1 MAITETRSL
10 PAQFIEDLGKD
21 YATQLTAATA
31 VPVDT
36 SKFAPTVAGQDVLQQ
51 RAASLAGSGIGAYQ
65 PFITAAQQQAATAGQ
80 TLGDVGTTLGTAG
93 QTFGTAGQTLGGVTQ
108 RLGTASQTFGTAG
121 QDLGNVGTTLSGIS
135 GLTGAPTS
143 SQMQQ
148 YMSPYQ
154 SQVIDTTLS
163 EFDRQRAIQEKAI
176 SDQAIASGAFGGG
189 REGVQRAEY
198 QSQSGRDRA
207 SLQAQLLQ
215 QGFGQ
220 AQQAR
225 QQDIATRFGLGQA
238 QSGLAGQR
246 LGLGQAQA
254 GLGSQE
260 LGLGQAQA
268 GLGQAQ
274 AGLAGQQSGLA
285 GQQLGLGQFQAGLA
299 GQVPQLQRADVSTL
313 GQVGAAQQAQAQA
326 ELDAAR
332 QGARTAA
339 YEPLERLGF
348 FGQGVTGLM
357 GGYPAQYNFQST
369 PPASPL
375 QTALGLGTGLAGIFG
390 ALK

>member
-21 YATQLTAATA
+21 YAKQLTATTA
-31 VPVDT
+31 IPVDT
-36 SKFAPTVAGQDVLQQ
+36 SKFAPTVAGQDPLQQ
-51 RAASLAGSGIGAYQ
+51 RAATLAGSGVGSFE
-65 PFITAAQQQAATAGQ
+65 PFIQAAQQQATAAGQ
-80 TLGDVGTTLGTAG
+80 TVGD
-93 QTFGTAGQTLGGVTQ
+93 
-108 RLGTASQTFGTAG
+108 
-121 QDLGNVGTTLSGIS
+121 VGTTLSGIA

-143 SQMQQ
+143 AQIQQ

-163 EFDRQRAIQEKAI
+163 EFDRQRAIQEKSIA
-176 SDQAIASGAFGGG
+176 DQAIASGAFGGG

-198 QSQSGRDRA
+198 QSQSDRDRA
-207 SLQAQLLQ
+207 ALQAQLLQ

-225 QQDIATRFGLGQA
+225 QQDIQTRFGLGQA
-238 QSGLAGQR
+238 
-246 LGLGQAQA
+246 
-254 GLGSQE
+254 
-260 LGLGQAQA
+260 
-268 GLGQAQ
+268 
-274 AGLAGQQSGLA
+274 QSGLA

-299 GQVPQLQRADVSTL
+299 GQVPQLQRADISTL
-313 GQVGAAQQAQAQA
+313 GQVGAAQQAQSQA
-326 ELDAAR
+326 ELDAQR
-332 QGARTAA
+332 QAARTAA

-357 GGYPAQYNFQST
+357 GGYPAQYQFQST
-369 PPASPL
+369 PAASPL

>member
-21 YATQLTAATA
+21 YAKQLTAATA
-31 VPVDT
+31 IPVDT

-51 RAASLAGSGIGAYQ
+51 RAATLAGSGVGSFQ
-65 PFITAAQQQAATAGQ
+65 PFIDQAKAQATAAGQ
-80 TLGDVGTTLGTAG
+80 TVGD
-93 QTFGTAGQTLGGVTQ
+93 
-108 RLGTASQTFGTAG
+108 
-121 QDLGNVGTTLSGIS
+121 VGTTLSGIA

-143 SQMQQ
+143 AQMQQ

-163 EFDRQRAIQEKAI
+163 EFDRQRAIQEKSIA
-176 SDQAIASGAFGGG
+176 DQAIASGAFGGG

-198 QSQSGRDRA
+198 QSQSDRDRA
-207 SLQAQLLQ
+207 ALQAQLLQ

-225 QQDIATRFGLGQA
+225 QQDIQNRFGLGQA
-238 QSGLAGQR
+238 
-246 LGLGQAQA
+246 
-254 GLGSQE
+254 
-260 LGLGQAQA
+260 
-268 GLGQAQ
+268 
-274 AGLAGQQSGLA
+274 QSGLA
-285 GQQLGLGQFQAGLA
+285 GQQLGLGQFQSGLA
-299 GQVPQLQRADVSTL
+299 GQVPQLQRADISTL
-313 GQVGAAQQAQAQA
+313 GQVGAAQQAQTQA

-357 GGYPAQYNFQST
+357 GGYPAQYQFQST
-369 PPASPL
+369 PAASPL

>member
-21 YATQLTAATA
+21 YAKQLTATTA
-31 VPVDT
+31 IPVDT

-51 RAASLAGSGIGAYQ
+51 RAAALAGSGVGSFE
-65 PFITAAQQQAATAGQ
+65 PFIQAAQQQATAAGQ
-80 TLGDVGTTLGTAG
+80 TVGD
-93 QTFGTAGQTLGGVTQ
+93 
-108 RLGTASQTFGTAG
+108 
-121 QDLGNVGTTLSGIS
+121 VGTTLSGIA

-143 SQMQQ
+143 AQIQQ

-163 EFDRQRAIQEKAI
+163 EFDRQRAIQEKSIA
-176 SDQAIASGAFGGG
+176 DQAIASGAFGGG

-198 QSQSGRDRA
+198 QSQSDRDRA
-207 SLQAQLLQ
+207 ALQAQMLQ

-225 QQDIATRFGLGQA
+225 QQDIQTRFGLGQA
-238 QSGLAGQR
+238 QSGLAGQ
-246 LGLGQAQA
+246 
-254 GLGSQE
+254 
-260 LGLGQAQA
+260 
-268 GLGQAQ
+268 
-274 AGLAGQQSGLA
+274 
-285 GQQLGLGQFQAGLA
+285 QLGLGQFQSGLA
-299 GQVPQLQRADVSTL
+299 GQVPQLQRADISTL
-313 GQVGAAQQAQAQA
+313 GQVGAAQQAQTQA

-357 GGYPAQYNFQST
+357 GGYPAQYQFQST

>member
-21 YATQLTAATA
+21 YAKQLTATTA
-31 VPVDT
+31 IPVDT

-51 RAASLAGSGIGAYQ
+51 RAAALAGSGVGSFE
-65 PFITAAQQQAATAGQ
+65 PFIQAAQQQATAAGQ
-80 TLGDVGTTLGTAG
+80 TVGD
-93 QTFGTAGQTLGGVTQ
+93 
-108 RLGTASQTFGTAG
+108 
-121 QDLGNVGTTLSGIS
+121 VGTTLSGIA

-143 SQMQQ
+143 AQIQQ

-163 EFDRQRAIQEKAI
+163 EFDRQRAIQEKNIA
-176 SDQAIASGAFGGG
+176 DQAIASGAFGGG

-198 QSQSGRDRA
+198 QSQSDRDRA
-207 SLQAQLLQ
+207 ALQAQLLQ

-225 QQDIATRFGLGQA
+225 QQDIQTRFGLGQA
-238 QSGLAGQR
+238 
-246 LGLGQAQA
+246 
-254 GLGSQE
+254 
-260 LGLGQAQA
+260 
-268 GLGQAQ
+268 
-274 AGLAGQQSGLA
+274 QSGLA

-299 GQVPQLQRADVSTL
+299 GQVPQLQRADISTL

-326 ELDAAR
+326 ELDAQR
-332 QGARTAA
+332 QAARTAA

-357 GGYPAQYNFQST
+357 GGYPAQYQFQST
-369 PPASPL
+369 PAASPL

>member
-10 PAQFIEDLGKD
+10 PAQFIEDIGKD
-21 YATQLTAATA
+21 YAKQLAATTS
-31 VPVDT
+31 VGIDT
-36 SKFAPTVAGQDVLQQ
+36 SKFAPTVAGQDPLQQ
-51 RAASLAGSGIGAYQ
+51 RAATLAGSGVGSFQ
-65 PFITAAQQQAATAGQ
+65 PFIQAAQQQATAAGQ
-80 TLGDVGTTLGTAG
+80 TVGD
-93 QTFGTAGQTLGGVTQ
+93 
-108 RLGTASQTFGTAG
+108 
-121 QDLGNVGTTLSGIS
+121 VGTTLSGIA

-143 SQMQQ
+143 AQMQQ

-163 EFDRQRAIQEKAI
+163 EFDRQRAIQEKSIA
-176 SDQAIASGAFGGG
+176 DQAIASGAFGGG

-198 QSQSGRDRA
+198 QSQSDRDRA
-207 SLQAQLLQ
+207 ALQAQLLQ

-225 QQDIATRFGLGQA
+225 QQDIQNRFGLGQA
-238 QSGLAGQR
+238 QQ
-246 LGLGQAQA
+246 
-254 GLGSQE
+254 
-260 LGLGQAQA
+260 
-268 GLGQAQ
+268 
-274 AGLAGQQSGLA
+274 GLA
-285 GQQLGLGQFQAGLA
+285 GQQLGLGQFQTGLA
-299 GQVPQLQRADVSTL
+299 GQVPQLQRADISTL
-313 GQVGAAQQAQAQA
+313 GQVGAAQQTQRQA
-326 ELDAAR
+326 ELDAQR
-332 QGARTAA
+332 QAARTAA

-375 QTALGLGTGLAGIFG
+375 QTALGVGTGLAGIFG

>member
-1 MAITETRSL
+1 MAEITQTRTL
-10 PAQFIEDLGKD
+10 PAEFIEALGKT
-21 YATQLTAATA
+21 YADQLTKTA
-31 VPVDT
+31 GTAVDT

-51 RAASLAGSGIGAYQ
+51 RAATLAGSGVGSFQ
-65 PFITAAQQQAATAGQ
+65 PFIDEAKAQATAAGQ
-80 TLGDVGTTLGTAG
+80 TVGD
-93 QTFGTAGQTLGGVTQ
+93 
-108 RLGTASQTFGTAG
+108 
-121 QDLGNVGTTLSGIS
+121 VGTTLSGIA

-143 SQMQQ
+143 AQMQQ

-163 EFDRQRAIQEKAI
+163 EFDRQRAIQEKSIA
-176 SDQAIASGAFGGG
+176 DQAIASGAFGGG

-198 QSQSGRDRA
+198 QSQSDRDRA
-207 SLQAQLLQ
+207 ALQAQMLQ

-225 QQDIATRFGLGQA
+225 QQDIQTRFGLGQA
-238 QSGLAGQR
+238 QSGLAGQ
-246 LGLGQAQA
+246 
-254 GLGSQE
+254 
-260 LGLGQAQA
+260 
-268 GLGQAQ
+268 
-274 AGLAGQQSGLA
+274 
-285 GQQLGLGQFQAGLA
+285 QLGLGQFQSGLA
-299 GQVPQLQRADVSTL
+299 GQVPQLQRADISTL
-313 GQVGAAQQAQAQA
+313 GQVGAAQQAQTQA

-369 PPASPL
+369 PAASPL

>member
-10 PAQFIEDLGKD
+10 PAQFIEDIGKD
-21 YATQLTAATA
+21 YAKQLAATTS
-31 VPVDT
+31 VGIDT
-36 SKFAPTVAGQDVLQQ
+36 SKFAPTVAGQDPLQQ
-51 RAASLAGSGIGAYQ
+51 RAATLAGSGVGSFE
-65 PFITAAQQQAATAGQ
+65 PFIQAAQQQATAAGQ
-80 TLGDVGTTLGTAG
+80 TVGD
-93 QTFGTAGQTLGGVTQ
+93 
-108 RLGTASQTFGTAG
+108 
-121 QDLGNVGTTLSGIS
+121 VGTTLSGIA

-143 SQMQQ
+143 AQMQQ

-163 EFDRQRAIQEKAI
+163 EFDRQRAIQEKSIA
-176 SDQAIASGAFGGG
+176 DQAIASGAFGGG

-198 QSQSGRDRA
+198 QSQSDRDRA
-207 SLQAQLLQ
+207 ALQAQLLQ

-225 QQDIATRFGLGQA
+225 QQDIQTRFGLGQA
-238 QSGLAGQR
+238 
-246 LGLGQAQA
+246 
-254 GLGSQE
+254 
-260 LGLGQAQA
+260 
-268 GLGQAQ
+268 
-274 AGLAGQQSGLA
+274 QSGLA

-299 GQVPQLQRADVSTL
+299 GQVPQLQRADISTL
-313 GQVGAAQQAQAQA
+313 GQVGAAQQAQSQA
-326 ELDAAR
+326 ELDAQR
-332 QGARTAA
+332 QAARTAA

-357 GGYPAQYNFQST
+357 GGYPAQYQFQST
-369 PPASPL
+369 PAASPL

>member
-21 YATQLTAATA
+21 YAKQLTATTA
-31 VPVDT
+31 IPVDT

-51 RAASLAGSGIGAYQ
+51 RAATLAGSGVGSFQ
-65 PFITAAQQQAATAGQ
+65 PFIQAAQQQATAAGQ
-80 TLGDVGTTLGTAG
+80 TVGG
-93 QTFGTAGQTLGGVTQ
+93 
-108 RLGTASQTFGTAG
+108 
-121 QDLGNVGTTLSGIS
+121 VGTTLSGIA

-143 SQMQQ
+143 AQMQQ

-163 EFDRQRAIQEKAI
+163 EFDRQKAIQEKSIA
-176 SDQAIASGAFGGG
+176 DQAIASGAFGGG
-189 REGVQRAEY
+189 REGVQRAEFA
-198 QSQSGRDRA
+198 SQSGRDRA
-207 SLQAQLLQ
+207 ALQAQLLQ

-225 QQDIATRFGLGQA
+225 QQDIQNRFGLGQA
-238 QSGLAGQR
+238 QSGLAQ
-246 LGLGQAQA
+246 
-254 GLGSQE
+254 
-260 LGLGQAQA
+260 
-268 GLGQAQ
+268 
-274 AGLAGQQSGLA
+274 
-285 GQQLGLGQFQAGLA
+285 QQLGLGSFQSGLA
-299 GQVPQLQRADVSTL
+299 GQVPQLQRADISTL
-313 GQVGAAQQAQAQA
+313 GQVGAAQQAQSQA
-326 ELDAAR
+326 ELDATR

>member
-21 YATQLTAATA
+21 YAKQLTAATA
-31 VPVDT
+31 IPVDT

-51 RAASLAGSGIGAYQ
+51 RAATLAGSGVGSFQ
-65 PFITAAQQQAATAGQ
+65 PFIDEAKAQATAAGQ
-80 TLGDVGTTLGTAG
+80 TVGD
-93 QTFGTAGQTLGGVTQ
+93 
-108 RLGTASQTFGTAG
+108 
-121 QDLGNVGTTLSGIS
+121 VGTTLSGIA

-143 SQMQQ
+143 AQMQQ

-163 EFDRQRAIQEKAI
+163 EFDRQRAIQEKSIA
-176 SDQAIASGAFGGG
+176 DQAIASGAFGGG

-198 QSQSGRDRA
+198 QSQSDRDRA
-207 SLQAQLLQ
+207 ALQAQMLQ

-225 QQDIATRFGLGQA
+225 QQDIQTRFGLGQA
-238 QSGLAGQR
+238 QSGLAGQ
-246 LGLGQAQA
+246 
-254 GLGSQE
+254 
-260 LGLGQAQA
+260 
-268 GLGQAQ
+268 
-274 AGLAGQQSGLA
+274 
-285 GQQLGLGQFQAGLA
+285 QLGLGQFQSGLA
-299 GQVPQLQRADVSTL
+299 GQVPQLQRADISTL
-313 GQVGAAQQAQAQA
+313 GQVGAAQQAQTQA

-369 PPASPL
+369 PAASPL

>member
-21 YATQLTAATA
+21 YAKQLTATTA
-31 VPVDT
+31 IPVDT

-51 RAASLAGSGIGAYQ
+51 RAASLAGSGVGSFQ
-65 PFITAAQQQAATAGQ
+65 PFIDQAKAQGTAAGQ
-80 TLGDVGTTLGTAG
+80 TVGD
-93 QTFGTAGQTLGGVTQ
+93 
-108 RLGTASQTFGTAG
+108 
-121 QDLGNVGTTLSGIS
+121 VGTTLSGIA

-163 EFDRQRAIQEKAI
+163 EFDRQKAIQEKSIA
-176 SDQAIASGAFGGG
+176 DQAIASGAFGGG
-189 REGVQRAEY
+189 REGVQRAEFA
-198 QSQSGRDRA
+198 SQSGRDRA
-207 SLQAQLLQ
+207 ALQAQLLQ

-225 QQDIATRFGLGQA
+225 QQDIQNRFGLGQA
-238 QSGLAGQR
+238 QSGLAQ
-246 LGLGQAQA
+246 
-254 GLGSQE
+254 
-260 LGLGQAQA
+260 
-268 GLGQAQ
+268 
-274 AGLAGQQSGLA
+274 
-285 GQQLGLGQFQAGLA
+285 QQLGLGSFQSGLA
-299 GQVPQLQRADVSTL
+299 GQVPQLQRADISTL

-326 ELDAAR
+326 ELDATR

>member
-10 PAQFIEDLGKD
+10 PAQFIEDIGKD
-21 YATQLTAATA
+21 YAKQLAATTS
-31 VPVDT
+31 VGLDT

-51 RAASLAGSGIGAYQ
+51 RAASLAGSGVGSFQ
-65 PFITAAQQQAATAGQ
+65 PFIDQAKAQGTAAGQ
-80 TLGDVGTTLGTAG
+80 TVGD
-93 QTFGTAGQTLGGVTQ
+93 
-108 RLGTASQTFGTAG
+108 
-121 QDLGNVGTTLSGIS
+121 VGTTLSGIA

-163 EFDRQRAIQEKAI
+163 EFDRQKAIQEKSIA
-176 SDQAIASGAFGGG
+176 DQAIASGAFGGG
-189 REGVQRAEY
+189 REGVQRAEFA
-198 QSQSGRDRA
+198 SQSGRDRA
-207 SLQAQLLQ
+207 ALQAQLLQ

-225 QQDIATRFGLGQA
+225 QQDIQNRFGLGQA
-238 QSGLAGQR
+238 QSGLAQ
-246 LGLGQAQA
+246 
-254 GLGSQE
+254 
-260 LGLGQAQA
+260 
-268 GLGQAQ
+268 
-274 AGLAGQQSGLA
+274 
-285 GQQLGLGQFQAGLA
+285 QQLGLGSFQSGLA
-299 GQVPQLQRADVSTL
+299 GQVPQLQRADISTL
-313 GQVGAAQQAQAQA
+313 GQVGAAQQAQEQA

-332 QGARTAA
+332 QGKRTAA

>member
-21 YATQLTAATA
+21 YAKQLTAATA
-31 VPVDT
+31 IPVDT
-36 SKFAPTVAGQDVLQQ
+36 SKFAPTVAGQDALQKQ
-51 RAASLAGSGIGAYQ
+51 AATLAGSGVGSFQ
-65 PFITAAQQQAATAGQ
+65 PFIDQAKAQATAAGQ
-80 TLGDVGTTLGTAG
+80 TVGD
-93 QTFGTAGQTLGGVTQ
+93 
-108 RLGTASQTFGTAG
+108 
-121 QDLGNVGTTLSGIS
+121 VGTTLSGIA

-143 SQMQQ
+143 AQMQQ

-163 EFDRQRAIQEKAI
+163 EFDRQRAIQEKSIA
-176 SDQAIASGAFGGG
+176 DQAIASGAFGGG

-198 QSQSGRDRA
+198 QSQSDRDRA
-207 SLQAQLLQ
+207 ALQEQLLQ

-225 QQDIATRFGLGQA
+225 QQDIQNRFGLGQA
-238 QSGLAGQR
+238 
-246 LGLGQAQA
+246 
-254 GLGSQE
+254 
-260 LGLGQAQA
+260 
-268 GLGQAQ
+268 
-274 AGLAGQQSGLA
+274 QSGLA
-285 GQQLGLGQFQAGLA
+285 GQQLGLGQFQSGLA
-299 GQVPQLQRADVSTL
+299 GQVPQLQRADISTL
-313 GQVGAAQQAQAQA
+313 GQVGAAQQAQTQA

-369 PPASPL
+369 PAASPL

>member
-21 YATQLTAATA
+21 YAKQLTATTA
-31 VPVDT
+31 IPVDT
-36 SKFAPTVAGQDVLQQ
+36 SKFAPTVAGQDVLQKQ
-51 RAASLAGSGIGAYQ
+51 AATLAGSGVGSFQ
-65 PFITAAQQQAATAGQ
+65 PFIDQAKAQGTAAGQ
-80 TLGDVGTTLGTAG
+80 TVGD
-93 QTFGTAGQTLGGVTQ
+93 
-108 RLGTASQTFGTAG
+108 
-121 QDLGNVGTTLSGIS
+121 VGTTLSGIA

-143 SQMQQ
+143 SQVQQ

-163 EFDRQRAIQEKAI
+163 EFDRQRAIQEKSIA
-176 SDQAIASGAFGGG
+176 DQAIASGAFGGG
-189 REGVQRAEY
+189 REGVQRAEFA
-198 QSQSGRDRA
+198 SQSGRDRA
-207 SLQAQLLQ
+207 ALQAQMLQ

-225 QQDIATRFGLGQA
+225 QQDIQNRFGLGQA
-238 QSGLAGQR
+238 QSGLAQ
-246 LGLGQAQA
+246 
-254 GLGSQE
+254 
-260 LGLGQAQA
+260 
-268 GLGQAQ
+268 
-274 AGLAGQQSGLA
+274 
-285 GQQLGLGQFQAGLA
+285 QQLGLGQFQSGLA
-299 GQVPQLQRADVSTL
+299 GQVPQLQRADISTL

-326 ELDAAR
+326 ELDATR

-357 GGYPAQYNFQST
+357 GGYPAQYQFSQT